1 MILLDLFLSFLEV
14 GAFSFG
20 GGYGMVSLIR
30 DLVTER
36 GWLTANEFLDF
47 VAVAESTPGP
57 LAVNMATFVGASQAG
72 FSGALVATIGVVL
85 PSFLI
90 ILLISALLNNLL
102 KFAGVQAFL
111 RGVRPAVTGLI
122 CATAVTMLLEVVFGV
137 QAIGKLAPQDVRP
150 IAIFALLSLF
160 TFVVFLWKKKTPSP
174 IAIILISAA
183 LGIAVYSLT

>member
-1 MILLDLFLSFLEV
+1 
-14 GAFSFG
+14 
-20 GGYGMVSLIR
+20 MVSLIR

-150 IAIFALLSLF
+150 IAIFALRFRCLF
-160 TFVVFLWKKKTPSP
+160 MEEENPFADRYHSYFRRARHCRLFLDLKQISVNNSFNRQKTTP
-174 IAIILISAA
+174 
-183 LGIAVYSLT
+183 